1 MNNIMNI
8 GRKDVMWNYIATFLQ
23 IGSSLV
29 LLPFMLRS
37 FSGETVG
44 LWTVYATIISFVGLL
59 DMGFNA
65 TFSRNIT
72 YIVSGVK
79 ELKINGYQNVNT
91 ETDDIDYGLFKG
103 LIQAMKWFYARISV
117 LLLLLL
123 TTAGTYYILTLL
135 KTYSGDHNEVYVSW
149 SILCA
154 VNAYSL
160 YTFYYDALLSGKGLI
175 KQAKQI
181 QIAGQTVYLVVAIV
195 LIYLHFSLTAIVSAQ
210 ALSILIRRYLSK
222 YVIFTP
228 DFKQALST
236 AQAYP
241 LKEFIHVTMPNAV
254 KLGLTCLGSTLTS
267 KVSVIVGALYLAL
280 NDIASYGITVQIIS
294 VMASLAGVY
303 YSTYMPKIAQFHVQ
317 ENRDSVKKIY
327 LKSFEVMLLTYIT
340 GGSLLVLFGNPALQ
354 LIKSNT
360 QLLPAFPI
368 AVLLLINL
376 LATNHTIAGQIIMQQ
391 NKIPFFKA
399 DIITGGATLLLLFLF
414 LQFTDMR
421 IWGMILAPGIACAC
435 YSNWK
440 WPWVII
446 KEYHIE
452 FRDIINSMLTKKLIV
467 R

>member
-1 MNNIMNI
+1 MNNQMNI
-8 GRKDVMWNYIATFLQ
+8 GQKDVVWNYIATFLQ
-23 IGSSLV
+23 IGSNLV

-59 DMGFNA
+59 DLGFNA

-72 YIVSGVK
+72 YIVSGVR
-79 ELKINGYQNVNT
+79 ELKTIGYQNVNA
-91 ETDDIDYGLFKG
+91 ETNDIDYGLLNG
-103 LIQAMKWFYARISV
+103 LIQAMRWFYARMSV

-135 KTYSGDHNEVYVSW
+135 KTYSGNHNEVYVSW

-160 YTFYYDALLSGKGLI
+160 YTLYYDALLSGKGLI

-181 QIAGQTVYLVVAIV
+181 QIVGQTVYLIVAIV
-195 LIYLHFSLTAIVSAQ
+195 LIHFHFSLTAIVSAQ

-222 YVIFTP
+222 YVIFTV
-228 DFKQALST
+228 DFKQSLSI
-236 AQAYP
+236 AKASSR
-241 LKEFIHVTMPNAV
+241 KEFIRVTMPNAV
-254 KLGLTCLGSTLTS
+254 KFGLTSLGSMLTS
-267 KVSVIVGALYLAL
+267 RVSGIIGPLYLAL
-280 NDIASYGITVQIIS
+280 SEIGSYGITVQIIW
-294 VMASLAGVY
+294 VIAAVAGVY
-303 YSTYMPKIAQFHVQ
+303 SSTYMPKIAQFHVR
-317 ENRDSVKKIY
+317 ENRDSVKKTY
-327 LKSFEVMLLTYIT
+327 LKSLSVMLLTYVT

-360 QLLPAFPI
+360 QLLPTFHI

-440 WPWVII
+440 WPLVII
-446 KEYHIE
+446 KEYRIGYQ
-452 FRDIINSMLTKKLIV
+452 DVINLMLTKKSII

>member
-1 MNNIMNI
+1 MNI
-8 GRKDVMWNYIATFLQ
+8 GKKDVVWNYIATFLQ

-29 LLPFMLRS
+29 LLPFMLHS

-59 DMGFNA
+59 DLGFNA

-79 ELKINGYQNVNT
+79 ELKINGYQSVN
-91 ETDDIDYGLFKG
+91 EKIDDIDYGLFKG
-103 LIQAMKWFYARISV
+103 LIQAMKWFYTRMSV

-123 TTAGTYYILTLL
+123 STAGTYYILTLL

-149 SILCA
+149 SILCG
-154 VNAYSL
+154 VNAFSL
-160 YTFYYDALLSGKGLI
+160 YTLYYDALLSGRGLI

-195 LIYLHFSLTAIVSAQ
+195 LIYLHFNLTAIVSAQ
-210 ALSILIRRYLSK
+210 ALSIIIRRYLSR

-228 DFKQALST
+228 GFKQALST
-236 AQAYP
+236 AQAASR
-241 LKEFIHVTMPNAV
+241 KEFIRVTMPNAM
-254 KLGLTCLGSTLTS
+254 KLGLTCLGSMLTS
-267 KVSVIVGALYLAL
+267 RVSVIVGALYLAL
-280 NDIASYGITVQIIS
+280 NDIASYGITVQIIF
-294 VMASLAGVY
+294 VMASLASVY
-303 YSTYMPKIAQFHVQ
+303 SSTYMPKIAQFHVQ
-317 ENRDSVKKIY
+317 EDKESVKIIY
-327 LKSFEVMLLTYIT
+327 LKSCWIMLFTYVI
-340 GGSLLVLFGNPALQ
+340 GGSLLIIFGGPILQ

-360 QLLPAFPI
+360 LLLPVFHI
-368 AVLLLINL
+368 IVLLLINL
-376 LATNHTIAGQIIMQQ
+376 LATNHSIAGQIIMQQ

-399 DIITGGATLLLLFLF
+399 DIITGGVTLILLFLF
-414 LQFTDMR
+414 LQLTDMK

-446 KEYHIE
+446 KEYNVR
-452 FRDIINSMLTKKLIV
+452 FKDIVYLLLIKKSIQK
-467 R
+467 